1 MNQGV
6 RKNTCPCGSDS
17 CTTDECCAISFIRT
31 MTVGSGISPDL
42 LTLQALARLQA
53 LAGCCSQCKA
63 LLQIPPVGNCTPP

>member
-1 MNQGV
+1 
-6 RKNTCPCGSDS
+6 
-17 CTTDECCAISFIRT
+17 

-63 LLQIPPVGNCTPP
+63 LPQIPPVGNCTPP